1 MTRDCTMRAC
11 DCPCHESSPDVLCSA
26 PGRESASLALAEL
39 DAVHL
44 RHMDIV
50 HESSAGLLAT
60 ADELNADNARLRE
73 ALDLLRPAH
82 HTPYAD
88 EEHQGSNCVDI
99 AMRYCL
105 YFHKVQVAEAALA
118 KIREW
123 CDQIDTEAARHPR
136 TDLVGIGYAAALDRV
151 ARSVRSLLPP
161 ADTNP

>member
-1 MTRDCTMRAC
+1 MTYPRPQLTINRLW
-11 DCPCHESSPDVLCSA
+11 SWV
-26 PGRESASLALAEL
+26 
-39 DAVHL
+39 
-44 RHMDIV
+44 
-50 HESSAGLLAT
+50 
-60 ADELNADNARLRE
+60 DELRAENASLRE

-88 EEHQGSNCVDI
+88 EEHQGGNCADVLLH
-99 AMRYCL
+99 ALSRA
-105 YFHKVQVAEAALA
+105 HKAEAALA

-161 ADTNP
+161 VDVKT